1 MNWSWKDTK
10 RCKQL
15 PHKTPHNV
23 FSQIFN
29 FKTFNHQ
36 WQVRCSPHQTAIQI
50 KCKDHYLVYSSNS
63 SCQTY
68 TTATTGLFQNK
79 FLPATILALHF
90 TPVSHCV
97 SHWASCSFEQVSNL
111 FWWSLAGGIPV
122 VAKVLQPTAKQA
134 RVCCFFDWF
143 TCCCCMLRPI
153 PPPPPCPTLILTF
166 PTLFS
171 IKTSTFLSAVSKL
184 QIHLVYLGTL

>member
-1 MNWSWKDTK
+1 MNWPWKDTK

-36 WQVRCSPHQTAIQI
+36 WQVRCSPHQAAIQI

-68 TTATTGLFQNK
+68 TTATTGLFQNQ
-79 FLPATILALHF
+79 FLSATILALHF

-97 SHWASCSFEQVSNL
+97 SHWASCSFEQASTL
-111 FWWSLAGGIPV
+111 FWRSLAGGVWLEESPLLLKFSSRQPSKQGFVAFLIDLPAV
-122 VAKVLQPTAKQA
+122 V
-134 RVCCFFDWF
+134 VCCDLSLHHHPALSQLSFG
-143 TCCCCMLRPI
+143 LKL
-153 PPPPPCPTLILTF
+153 PP
-166 PTLFS
+166 
-171 IKTSTFLSAVSKL
+171 FLSAVSKSN
-184 QIHLVYLGTL
+184 